1 MRFEKAEMMATK
13 SSGENFIS
21 DCFFSSVFCSVLILP
36 SLLVFVVLA
45 SCFIY
50 FLII

>member
-21 DCFFSSVFCSVLILP
+21 DCFFFFCFLFSFDFAVA
-36 SLLVFVVLA
+36 A
-45 SCFIY
+45 SICRPR
-50 FLII
+50 